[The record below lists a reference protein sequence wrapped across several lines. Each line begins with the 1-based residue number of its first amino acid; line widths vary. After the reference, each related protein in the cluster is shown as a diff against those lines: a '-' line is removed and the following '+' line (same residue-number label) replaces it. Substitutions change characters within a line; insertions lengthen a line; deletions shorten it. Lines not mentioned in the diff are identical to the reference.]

1 MQQKQVIKSAQ
12 RKVNSMKKI
21 NSSET
26 SFELWRLIGRV
37 NHLILLRRQR
47 ELKQH
52 HIPVRQLHVLVTIRD
67 LGPMATLSAVAQRV
81 ERELNVISMQTAI
94 MEKDGL
100 IKRIRNT
107 PKSNLLKLELTE
119 KGLGI
124 IKSSRQSKS
133 IEAIFSSLSGAE
145 CQELESILNK
155 VLVKAQKYSSV

>member
-1 MQQKQVIKSAQ
+1 
-12 RKVNSMKKI
+12 
-21 NSSET
+21 
-26 SFELWRLIGRV
+26 
-37 NHLILLRRQR
+37 
-47 ELKQH
+47 
-52 HIPVRQLHVLVTIRD
+52 
-67 LGPMATLSAVAQRV
+67 
-81 ERELNVISMQTAI
+81 MQTAI

-133 IEAIFSSLSGAE
+133 IEAIFSSLSGVE
-145 CQELESILNK
+145 CRELESILNK